1 MPKYTLKLINR
12 QQVAEGTLAFF
23 FEKPS
28 GFVFKAGQYVEVSLR
43 DPPETDSEGN
53 SRAFSLASA
62 PSEPPLMIATRMR
75 DTAFKRV
82 LGAAPV
88 GSEVQIEGPFGN
100 LILHKTPGLGF
111 NFDEKAVRKYA
122 LDKAKP
128 WTLIK

>member
-53 SRAFSLASA
+53 SRAFSLAS
-62 PSEPPLMIATRMR
+62 PRR
-75 DTAFKRV
+75 
-82 LGAAPV
+82 
-88 GSEVQIEGPFGN
+88 
-100 LILHKTPGLGF
+100 TP
-111 NFDEKAVRKYA
+111 RSIT
-122 LDKAKP
+122 P
-128 WTLIK
+128 